1 MNLKDI
7 KYIYA
12 DNINDDFILNLN
24 RSLKDVYL
32 NVSKE
37 IILITKDYAYNV
49 FITSSDYSLKFK
61 ISNHIVTINIQTIL
75 PEHYTLNGQDIYYNH
90 RINLYEYYFIDTFP
104 IMLPNDIQIN
114 LKNSLE
120 FNNSVKIPYLGLK
133 DGCKRG
139 DLYIYKN
146 LDLMIHNKYQYESII
161 KEIFT

>member
-12 DNINDDFILNLN
+12 NSINDDFVLNLN
-24 RSLKDVYL
+24 RPLKDVYL

-37 IILITKDYAYNV
+37 IILVTGKYAYHI
-49 FITSSDYSLKFK
+49 FITHSDYSLKFQ
-61 ISNHIVTINIQTIL
+61 IQNHVLMIHIRTVL
-75 PEHYTLNGQDIYYNH
+75 PEHYSLNGQDIFYNH
-90 RINLYEYYFIDTFP
+90 RINLYEYYFVDTFP

-114 LKNSLE
+114 LNNSLE

-146 LDLMIHNKYQYESII
+146 LDLMIQNKYQYESII